1 MSNAYKPLWILLAML
16 LGVTAVTAISR
27 ARAPKDKIP
36 WRTDVPAA
44 RAESAE
50 AGKPMLL
57 YFTASW
63 CGPCQ
68 QMKRT
73 TWGDPAV
80 DARLR
85 SAFVPVK
92 IDVDVNPGMA
102 LLYEIRGVPSV
113 VVLNAEGGIDR
124 QMTDAMPAAEF
135 LAWLDAPEPL

>member
-1 MSNAYKPLWILLAML
+1 MGDAYKPLWVLLAL
-16 LGVTAVTAISR
+16 LVGVTAATAISR

-44 RAESAE
+44 KAESKE

-73 TWGDPAV
+73 TCGDAAV
-80 DARLR
+80 DARVR
-85 SAFVPVK
+85 ADFVPVK
-92 IDVDVNPGMA
+92 VDIDDNPATAM
-102 LLYEIRGVPSV
+102 LYQINSVPTV
-113 VVLNAEGGIDR
+113 IVLDEEGGVE
-124 QMTDAMPAAEF
+124 QQTTGALSANEC
-135 LAWLDAPEPL
+135 LAWLDEPGSI